1 MPDINEL
8 IKDLADENP
17 QKQSAAVEELVNM
30 GPEALTELT
39 AALQNGSPVRRQ
51 SAAVAMG
58 KIGDKSATEAL
69 KTALGDDDDAV
80 QKAAAW
86 ALKKIGA

>member
-8 IKDLADENP
+8 IKNLADENP

-30 GPEALTELT
+30 GPEALTGLT
-39 AALQNGSPVRRQ
+39 AALQNGSPIRRQ
-51 SAAVAMG
+51 GAAVAMG
-58 KIGDKSATEAL
+58 KIGDKSAAEAL
-69 KTALGDDDDAV
+69 TAALGDDDVAV

-86 ALKKIGA
+86 ALKKL

>member
-17 QKQSAAVEELVNM
+17 EKQSTAVKELVKM
-30 GPEALTELT
+30 GPEALAGLT
-39 AALQNGSPVRRQ
+39 AALQNGSPIRRQ
-51 SAAVAMG
+51 GAAVAIG
-58 KIGDKSATEAL
+58 KIGGESAAEAL
-69 KTALGDDDDAV
+69 KAALDDDDANV

-86 ALKKIGA
+86 ALKKL